1 MTTSWLQTCSESGRL
16 TSENP
21 NMQCVPKP
29 QTYMMGSSE
38 QRGIV
43 GTPLVVNLR
52 SLALLYSPI
61 LIPAKDPSASLAWK
75 GGRVGLLATRGG
87 SG

>member
-1 MTTSWLQTCSESGRL
+1 MKGRPLLQELLRVTTSWLQTCSESGRL

-52 SLALLYSPI
+52 
-61 LIPAKDPSASLAWK
+61 
-75 GGRVGLLATRGG
+75 
-87 SG
+87 